1 MTTTPQGD
9 PDLTHDLRS
18 GPQPQE
24 APAATR
30 QPGILAALPR
40 RSFLKLTA
48 IDNAPPQMRT
58 VAFQAS
64 RATVFRRLFVWL
76 GIFLRF
82 GAAVIWDSLR
92 RASTPAQRAIRLR
105 TIFERT
111 GGTYIKIG
119 QQLAARLDLVPWEY
133 GSELSGML
141 DRVPPFPASQ
151 AIALVEQTTGKP
163 VAETFERFDPSPV
176 ASSSV
181 ACTYQAILRGGD
193 KVVVKVRRPGAGELF
208 MADMTVLDWLAKAL
222 ELLTILRP
230 GRTHSMRREL
240 RDALVEELDFVQE
253 ARYMNL
259 FRRTA
264 RKSGKRFFTAPR
276 VHFELSGEQVLVQEF
291 VSGMWLWE
299 LVAAVEQKNQR
310 VLELARQLDIEPE
323 TIARRLTF
331 INYWGWHGSFFFRAE
346 PHPDRII
353 IGAGGVIT
361 FIDFGSV
368 GSINKPKRRAL
379 QQNMYYALKR
389 DPLNMARASLI
400 LIEPLPAVD
409 PNVLTKELE
418 ASNWEMLFAFE
429 TRQSG
434 EGRFTRTSA
443 LQWIGLIRL
452 ARRFRIAIDFSVLR
466 LLQGSVIYDT
476 LAVRL
481 DPDINVINEYRRF
494 AKYRAARSRRR
505 AVRRLEKKG
514 SRFPQ
519 QRGYLRIEQLVDTGE
534 SLFFRLRHALA
545 IPRANFSSLMSKGAV
560 VVYTLIQA
568 GAQLLLLS
576 GLTTAAIAAAAFAA
590 TGQRLDVRDAFRDA
604 VTLIAFRV
612 AAVLLVFINTRKM
625 LFRMDDRDR

>member
-9 PDLTHDLRS
+9 PDREPDLRS
-18 GPQPQE
+18 GPQPPE
-24 APAATR
+24 AAG
-30 QPGILAALPR
+30 QPGILASLPR
-40 RSFLKLTA
+40 RAFLKLPLLDA
-48 IDNAPPQMRT
+48 APPQMRM

-64 RATVFRRLFVWL
+64 RATAFRRLFVWL
-76 GIFLRF
+76 GILLRF
-82 GAAVIWDSLR
+82 GAAVIWDTLR
-92 RASTPAQRAIRLR
+92 RTSTPAQRAVRLR
-105 TIFERT
+105 KIFERT

-119 QQLAARLDLVPWEY
+119 QHLAARLDLLPWEY

-163 VAETFERFDPSPV
+163 LAATFARFDPSPV
-176 ASSSV
+176 GSSSV
-181 ACTYQAILRGGD
+181 ACTYQAILRTGE

-208 MADMTVLDWLAKAL
+208 MADMTVLDWLARAL

-230 GRTHSMRREL
+230 GHTHSMRREL
-240 RDALVEELDFVQE
+240 REALVEELDFVQE

-264 RKSGKRFFTAPR
+264 RKSGRRFFTAPK

-291 VSGMWLWE
+291 VAGMWLWE
-299 LVAAVEQKNQR
+299 LVAAVEQKNER
-310 VLELARQLDIEPE
+310 VLELARQLDIDPKK
-323 TIARRLTF
+323 IARRLTF
-331 INYWGWHGSFFFRAE
+331 VNYWGWHGSFFFRAE

-353 IGAGGVIT
+353 IGAGGILT

-368 GSINKPKRRAL
+368 GAINKPKRRAL
-379 QQNMYYALKR
+379 QQNMYYALKQ

-409 PNVLTKELE
+409 PDVLTKQLE
-418 ASNWEMLFAFE
+418 AANWEMLFAFE
-429 TRQSG
+429 TRRS
-434 EGRFTRTSA
+434 EHGRFTRTSA

-466 LLQGSVIYDT
+466 LLQGSVMYDT

-481 DPDINVINEYRRF
+481 NPGINVINEYRRF
-494 AKYRAARSRRR
+494 AKYRAARSKRR
-505 AVRRLEKKG
+505 AARKLERKG
-514 SRFPQ
+514 SRFPEH
-519 QRGYLRIEQLVDTGE
+519 RGYLRLEQLADTGE

-545 IPRANFSSLMSKGAV
+545 IPRANFTSLMSKGAV
-560 VVYTLIQA
+560 VVYTAIQT

-576 GLTTAAIAAAAFAA
+576 GLTTAWIATAAFAA
-590 TGQRLDVRDAFRDA
+590 TGQRIDLRDAFGDA
-604 VTLIAFRV
+604 LTLFAFRV
-612 AAVLLVFINTRKM
+612 TAVLLVFINTRKM
-625 LFRMDDRDR
+625 LFRMDDKDR